1 MRRVFAVS
9 ALLIVGC
16 VPTEFEDLRG
26 ESQVVA
32 LAPPDDYPKAGFGEQ
47 IVAFGDASGSRIG
60 AGAGV
65 DSPFTVYPLLIDGEL
80 RLDGPILDGCDVDA
94 PCATGAGA
102 TLVGLPRYGGRERCV
117 GAVAPES
124 GTVELRCEDDATLT
138 STVTGP
144 GGQRFGFSAAS
155 LRAPHPFGV
164 ALFGAPGAGGG
175 AGAVYRLPE
184 TGGPI
189 AVDLSGGAGAGAELG
204 RRVAIAAI
212 DADSVL
218 LAAAAS
224 AGGTKRLVVATA
236 DAGSVSVRDC
246 LDDAAEGWG
255 EALAIGD
262 LNGDGAP
269 DLAVSSGPGG
279 GARLSVVR
287 VYDGAALPAEGTC
300 DGSWP
305 VAAELACPSAQN
317 GAACDD
323 ASAFGSAL
331 AIGDLDGD
339 GRGELIVGA
348 RTADV
353 DDVGG
358 AGAVWVFRGAAALSD
373 LSAEVVALRHPSPGT
388 GDMLGWAVAAAPG
401 LDGRDELVAS
411 APGRDR
417 VYVFLCSG
425 LDGDDP
431 ATTSGMR
438 CQPR

>member
-1 MRRVFAVS
+1 M
-9 ALLIVGC
+9 
-16 VPTEFEDLRG
+16 
-26 ESQVVA
+26 
-32 LAPPDDYPKAGFGEQ
+32 
-47 IVAFGDASGSRIG
+47 
-60 AGAGV
+60 
-65 DSPFTVYPLLIDGEL
+65 
-80 RLDGPILDGCDVDA
+80 
-94 PCATGAGA
+94 
-102 TLVGLPRYGGRERCV
+102 
-117 GAVAPES
+117 
-124 GTVELRCEDDATLT
+124 
-138 STVTGP
+138 
-144 GGQRFGFSAAS
+144 
-155 LRAPHPFGV
+155 
-164 ALFGAPGAGGG
+164 
-175 AGAVYRLPE
+175 
-184 TGGPI
+184 
-189 AVDLSGGAGAGAELG
+189 
-204 RRVAIAAI
+204 
-212 DADSVL
+212 
-218 LAAAAS
+218 
-224 AGGTKRLVVATA
+224 
-236 DAGSVSVRDC
+236 
-246 LDDAAEGWG
+246 
-255 EALAIGD
+255 
-262 LNGDGAP
+262 
-269 DLAVSSGPGG
+269 
-279 GARLSVVR
+279 VR

-373 LSAEVVALRHPSPGT
+373 LSAEVVALRHPSPGP